1 MFDFVHV
8 RILTTKFS
16 SKIKQFSSEKMVWP
30 NYPRQG
36 GDPRHPRDNP
46 EFLRQTDELKRR
58 EQDALRCQIGHY

>member
-1 MFDFVHV
+1 
-8 RILTTKFS
+8 
-16 SKIKQFSSEKMVWP
+16 MVWP
-30 NYPRQG
+30 NYQGQG